1 MGSILAGLGT
11 LLNLFFSA
19 AMHKMLSREA
29 VTFTLIPLWEC
40 ISGLFTEQRQGMLF
54 LSFECFVILCCVLFF
69 VQNSRSYQS
78 DLMKET
84 DDIEI
89 PVPVGQY
96 QHGSSR
102 WLKEE
107 EKEKVFEAYNLD
119 PSNPVIKELI
129 ATGYDGLDFIN
140 NADHADTGDVGEQE
154 YREQEYRELSDIP
167 VPIHE
172 ETTRETK
179 QKEEMTRPEE
189 EGFEMVE
196 YEYHRDST
204 EHLPRSGYLHRG
216 QFIPL
221 PATVIMILQILER
234 GSRHCSL
241 SCQMKKRPIIRL
253 QALWYHS
260 SMSCWFT
267 SQMKEAEG
275 C

>member
-29 VTFTLIPLWEC
+29 VTFTLVPLWEC

-78 DLMKET
+78 DLMKVT

-154 YREQEYRELSDIP
+154 YRELSDIP

-179 QKEEMTRPEE
+179 QKEKMTRPEE

-204 EHLPRSGYLHRG
+204 EQETKEIQDETAVPEDLSVQTKTQKKELSGGPDPYRLIKEG
-216 QFIPL
+216 GI
-221 PATVIMILQILER
+221 VIGMEKC
-234 GSRHCSL
+234 G
-241 SCQMKKRPIIRL
+241 KK
-253 QALWYHS
+253 
-260 SMSCWFT
+260 
-267 SQMKEAEG
+267 
-275 C
+275 

>member
-11 LLNLFFSA
+11 LFNLFFSA

-29 VTFTLIPLWEC
+29 VTFTLVPLWEC

-78 DLMKET
+78 DLMKVT

-154 YREQEYRELSDIP
+154 YRELSDIP

-189 EGFEMVE
+189 EGFE
-196 YEYHRDST
+196 
-204 EHLPRSGYLHRG
+204 
-216 QFIPL
+216 
-221 PATVIMILQILER
+221 
-234 GSRHCSL
+234 
-241 SCQMKKRPIIRL
+241 
-253 QALWYHS
+253 W
-260 SMSCWFT
+260 
-267 SQMKEAEG
+267 
-275 C
+275 